1 MKGLDLAEG
10 YYHEYGEKMLRE
22 QFPFIMDRIA
32 VGLFGSGSECYGYD
46 DEISRDHDWEPGFI
60 ILVPDDTDEKTLF
73 QLERAYNK
81 LPREYQG
88 YKRQLLSP
96 VGGSRHGVFRIGAYF
111 EDRIGSPDGNLTL
124 HQWLTL
130 PQYCFCEAVNGRVFL
145 DCGMLETV
153 RERILGMPSDVLKK
167 RLAGNLLMMAQSGQY
182 NYERCLRHG
191 EKGAAQLA
199 VDEFVRSALE
209 VIFLLNRCYMPF
221 YKWSFRALRGLEILP
236 YAVEL
241 LDQLLTDESAE
252 IRIALIDNI
261 ARLISDEVVRQGL
274 AEGQKGDLE
283 RLAYAV
289 NDRITDAE
297 IRNLSILATR

>member
-10 YYHEYGEKMLRE
+10 YYREYGEKMLRE
-22 QFPFIMDRIA
+22 QFPFIMDKIA

-88 YKRQLLSP
+88 FKRQLLSP
-96 VGGSRHGVFRIGAYF
+96 VGGNRHGVFRIGEYF
-111 EDRIGSPDGNLTL
+111 EDKIGSPDGNLTV

-130 PQYCFCEAVNGRVFL
+130 PQYCFCEATNGRVFL
-145 DCGMLETV
+145 DCGLLETV
-153 RERILGMPSDVLKK
+153 RERLLGMPSDILKK

-199 VDEFVRSALE
+199 ADEFVRSALE

-221 YKWSFRALRGLEILP
+221 YKWSFRALRDLPVLP
-236 YAVEL
+236 YAGEL
-241 LDQLLTDESAE
+241 LEQVLTDESPE

-261 ARLISDEVVRQGL
+261 ARLVSEEVVRQGL
-274 AEGQKGDLE
+274 AEGRNGDLE
-283 RLAYAV
+283 RLAYQV
-289 NDRITDAE
+289 NDRISDAE